1 MPKGTT
7 ADQLNDLQQKYSKQ
21 IQKYETLCAKYCLL
35 LDEVHRLNT
44 VISERY
50 ADALREA
57 TETLRN
63 SLEALPNDN

>member
-21 IQKYETLCAKYCLL
+21 IQKYEMLYAKYLLL
-35 LDEVHRLNT
+35 LDEVHRLNK
-44 VISERY
+44 VIAERY

-57 TETLRN
+57 TETLRK

>member
-1 MPKGTT
+1 MPKGTA

-21 IQKYETLCAKYCLL
+21 IQKYEMLYAKYCLL
-35 LDEVHRLNT
+35 LDEVHRLNSI
-44 VISERY
+44 ISERY

-57 TETLRN
+57 TETLRR